1 MSKVLILL
9 NAGPED
15 PSRVESAFGLTN
27 VLATSP
33 DIEHVALIFF
43 AHAVEL
49 LTHEIYT
56 EKATSFIEKGAL
68 VLACQAHAEKRH
80 IDDTLRAGSVPLK
93 YVGQDI
99 VSLVKDG
106 YQVISF

>member
-15 PSRVESAFGLTN
+15 PTRVESAFGLTN
-27 VLATSP
+27 VLTRSP

-49 LTHEIYT
+49 LTDKEYAL
-56 EKATSFIEKGAL
+56 KATSFIENGNL
-68 VLACQAHAEKRH
+68 VLACQAHAERKH
-80 IDDTLRAGSVPLK
+80 IVETLQQGHIPLK
-93 YVGQDI
+93 YVGEDI
-99 VSLVKDG
+99 VRLVKEG